1 MVKILFVAGHKG
13 PKYLLFLDSNVMSLT
28 QEYGFDL
35 GGGL

>member
-1 MVKILFVAGHKG
+1 MYFFADHKS
-13 PKYLLFLDSNVMSLT
+13 PKYLLFLDSNIMSLT